1 MRCEG
6 VATRVP
12 SRSLINWEVVVDWGG
27 GGGRG
32 VTDEAGEAVM
42 ENRHRV
48 QERYFDGWVGKM
60 RMLIGQIEAAGDDH
74 ADGY

>member
-1 MRCEG
+1 M
-6 VATRVP
+6 
-12 SRSLINWEVVVDWGG
+12 DWGG